1 MRWWAWVAVVA
12 AALSAGCADGRA
24 VVTTAAGTGTKG
36 AAPTTRT
43 PPPKVWHPPR
53 RPPQFVMISFDG
65 SGDPVL
71 WRHWRAVGRET
82 GARFSFFLS
91 GVYLLDPADAR
102 LYHPPR
108 HPPGSSDIGF
118 SPTAAAVAALV
129 HQIALGAAEG
139 HEIGTHYNGH
149 FCEPYPGNVQ
159 TWTAADWTREI
170 RQFRHLLVIAH
181 VPIAPGSIVGGRTP
195 CLQGRM
201 DVLYPVLH
209 RLGFRY
215 DTSQTGVLGAWPVR
229 RDGVWSFPLT
239 LIPLVGTGLRSLSM
253 DYNFFVNQSGGVS
266 GTPAQAR
273 VYEQQ
278 AYLSYLR
285 YFNVSY
291 HGDRA
296 PINIGNHF
304 ATWNHGA
311 YVRALTRFVRTVC
324 GKPEVRCVTYS
335 TLVDWLARL
344 PPGALARYR
353 AGRFPRR

>member
-12 AALSAGCADGRA
+12 AALSAGCADRRA
-24 VVTTAAGTGTKG
+24 AAPAATDTGTNG
-36 AAPTTRT
+36 APPATSI
-43 PPPKVWHPPR
+43 PPPKLWHPPR

-71 WRHWRAVGRET
+71 WRHWRAVGQQT
-82 GARFSFFLS
+82 GARLSFFLS

-108 HPPGSSDIGF
+108 HAPGSSDIGF
-118 SPTAAAVAALV
+118 SPSPAAVAALV
-129 HQIALGAAEG
+129 RQIALGAAEG

-159 TWTAADWTREI
+159 TWTAADWAHEI
-170 RQFRHLLVIAH
+170 EQFRHLLAVAH
-181 VPIAPGSIVGGRTP
+181 VPVSSASVVGGRTP

-201 DVLYPVLH
+201 DVLYPVLR
-209 RLGFRY
+209 RLGLRY
-215 DTSQTGVLGAWPVR
+215 DTSQTSLPGVWPVR
-229 RDGVWSFPLT
+229 QYGIWSFPLA

-253 DYNFFVNQSGGVS
+253 DYNFFANQSAAQS
-266 GTPAQAR
+266 GSPARAR
-273 VYEQQ
+273 VYERQ
-278 AYLSYLR
+278 AYLSYLG
-285 YFNVSY
+285 YFNASY

-311 YVRALTRFVRTVC
+311 YVRALTQFVRTVC

-335 TLVDWLARL
+335 TLVDWLDRL
-344 PPGALARYR
+344 PPRALARYR
-353 AGRFPRR
+353 AGRFPRT